1 MEQGFTHRLNRAA
14 GTMDSICHRC
24 FATVATATVEDDLEA
39 AEHRHTCDPE
49 IKLRFD
55 LLSEAAKLQ
64 VNLGH

>member
-1 MEQGFTHRLNRAA
+1 
-14 GTMDSICHRC
+14 MDSICHRC